1 MAGDLSG
8 CRAKVKR
15 AERQLTALN
24 RLVVAHCSAPA
35 KRNAKPIEFHP
46 EANVFAL
53 RFDRRPPPIRWGV
66 LAGEI
71 VHNLRSAL
79 DHLVWQMVLAN
90 GGQPQEGALGHSF
103 PIWLDGPKPGTTFA
117 ASVTKPR
124 VGKLRGVHPD
134 HVALIE
140 QLQPYMRLRLPGESV
155 SAQPFAVLDDMWNR
169 DKHRL
174 LHGMRMT
181 PHPVPD
187 VDTGEI
193 TLNKDAG
200 HIVAFEFI
208 WDKPLKK
215 HAVFGWVKVTA
226 SGNDPQI
233 NTDLNIPCQ
242 VTVEQTGRDLMAEMN
257 RADGAVSGLIE
268 VAATVPP
275 F

>member
-1 MAGDLSG
+1 
-8 CRAKVKR
+8 
-15 AERQLTALN
+15 
-24 RLVVAHCSAPA
+24 
-35 KRNAKPIEFHP
+35 
-46 EANVFAL
+46 
-53 RFDRRPPPIRWGV
+53 
-66 LAGEI
+66 
-71 VHNLRSAL
+71 
-79 DHLVWQMVLAN
+79 
-90 GGQPQEGALGHSF
+90 
-103 PIWLDGPKPGTTFA
+103 
-117 ASVTKPR
+117 
-124 VGKLRGVHPD
+124 
-134 HVALIE
+134 
-140 QLQPYMRLRLPGESV
+140 
-155 SAQPFAVLDDMWNR
+155 MWNR